1 MRPECSRNSRS
12 FKQIPN
18 LQEWFGD
25 CQVSGNSLETIVLA
39 LVSHFQLASIKTSAL
54 NLLILMLTPLQSWAT
69 TTMSNSSGPFNLAAA
84 TTSDASPTATPA
96 TKHHHKPK
104 IASIENQLLSDLLG
118 YSGII
123 LTAILALLFLIRHYL
138 FEQFLF
144 PRFYRR
150 IWSKMEPETQ
160 RGFTNHHIGMGIKL
174 FTLFVGAYPWV
185 HILFGNADFQTPMAK
200 HSNVSMGDL
209 LLILTQLFCSMYI
222 FELLFRSK
230 ISPISVAHHIGAIL
244 IAQTGTVLSLDLNH
258 QQDATIEFMLCLV
271 WGAFDVLAELW
282 PNVAIIL
289 YRVYNDNHYF
299 LMNVFLGTCLITICG
314 TVAETIMIG
323 VFLAQSWSRW
333 ELAFKIVTPILHIVF
348 SMAQLHGSRIL
359 YSLYL
364 SQKKKLAQAENRMMD
379 PEANNQARSKKV
391 DEDEDQVCPN
401 KL

>member
-1 MRPECSRNSRS
+1 
-12 FKQIPN
+12 
-18 LQEWFGD
+18 
-25 CQVSGNSLETIVLA
+25 
-39 LVSHFQLASIKTSAL
+39 
-54 NLLILMLTPLQSWAT
+54 
-69 TTMSNSSGPFNLAAA
+69 MSDESGPFNLVAA
-84 TTSDASPTATPA
+84 TASSASPTGTPA
-96 TKHHHKPK
+96 NRHHHKPK

-123 LTAILALLFLIRHYL
+123 LTSILALLFLIRHYL
-138 FEQFLF
+138 FEAWLF

-150 IWSKMEPETQ
+150 TWTKMDAETQ

-174 FTLFVGAYPWV
+174 FTLLVGAYPWV
-185 HILFGNADFQTPMAK
+185 RILFGNADFQTPMSK
-200 HSNVSMGDL
+200 HSSVSMGDL

-230 ISPISVAHHIGAIL
+230 LSPIAVAHHIGAIL
-244 IAQTGTVLSLDLNH
+244 IGQTGTVLSLDLNH

-323 VFLAQSWSRW
+323 VLLAQSWSRW

-364 SQKKKLAQAENRMMD
+364 SQKRKVAEAENRMMD
-379 PEANNQARSKKV
+379 PEADGQARNKKMDDKDDQITSYPLADLSESSPPRTAKTDKSSAVRITQV
-391 DEDEDQVCPN
+391 DGVVGESSTAAAATKSSFLGWFTKP
-401 KL
+401 L

>member
-1 MRPECSRNSRS
+1 MSNSP
-12 FKQIPN
+12 FN
-18 LQEWFGD
+18 L
-25 CQVSGNSLETIVLA
+25 V
-39 LVSHFQLASIKTSAL
+39 
-54 NLLILMLTPLQSWAT
+54 AT
-69 TTMSNSSGPFNLAAA
+69 TTFESS
-84 TTSDASPTATPA
+84 TPTGTPVA
-96 TKHHHKPK
+96 KHHGHRPK

-123 LTAILALLFLIRHYL
+123 LTSILALLFIIRHYI
-138 FEQFLF
+138 FEAWLF
-144 PRFYRR
+144 PRFYRG
-150 IWSKMEPETQ
+150 IWSGMNIDAQ

-222 FELLFRSK
+222 FELLFRAK

-379 PEANNQARSKKV
+379 PEVNIQAKSKKIDDD
-391 DEDEDQVCPN
+391 DEVRL
-401 KL
+401 KVI

>member
-1 MRPECSRNSRS
+1 
-12 FKQIPN
+12 
-18 LQEWFGD
+18 
-25 CQVSGNSLETIVLA
+25 
-39 LVSHFQLASIKTSAL
+39 
-54 NLLILMLTPLQSWAT
+54 
-69 TTMSNSSGPFNLAAA
+69 MSDLPGPFTLVAN
-84 TTSDASPTATPA
+84 TTSSTSQTGTPVM
-96 TKHHHKPK
+96 KHHRRPK

-138 FEQFLF
+138 LEAWLF

-150 IWSKMEPETQ
+150 IWTKMDVDTQ

-174 FTLFVGAYPWV
+174 FALLVGAYPWI
-185 HILFGNADFQTPMAK
+185 HILFGNADFQTPMSK

-230 ISPISVAHHIGAIL
+230 LSPIAVAHHVGAIL

-289 YRVYNDNHYF
+289 YRVYNDSHYF
-299 LMNVFLGTCLITICG
+299 LMNVFLGTCLVTICG

-333 ELAFKIVTPILHIVF
+333 ELAFKIITPILHIVF

-364 SQKKKLAQAENRMMD
+364 SQKRKLAEAENRMMD
-379 PEANNQARSKKV
+379 TEAHAQARSKKMDTGDDQITSHPMTDLSESCPSRTAKV
-391 DEDEDQVCPN
+391 DKSSSVMITQDDSENGESSTAAPAAKPSKPSLLGWVT
-401 KL
+401 KRA